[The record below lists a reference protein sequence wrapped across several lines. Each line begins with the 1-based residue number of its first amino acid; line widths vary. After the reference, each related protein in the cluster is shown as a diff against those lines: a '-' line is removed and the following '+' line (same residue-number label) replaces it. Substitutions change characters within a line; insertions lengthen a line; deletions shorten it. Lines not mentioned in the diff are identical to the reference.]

1 MPINWSAS
9 KVDDKVH
16 KISFGIDSSSK
27 DVPEMLVLTDLHWDS
42 AQCDLALLKEHMDL
56 ALSRNMPVLIAGD
69 LFDVM
74 QGRWDPR
81 SSQESLR
88 EEHRG
93 GRYFDSVISTA
104 LEWFKPYKSILAI
117 VAPGNHETS
126 VAKRH
131 DTNLI
136 SRFVEGLT
144 QMGGTA
150 LEAGYWG
157 FVQIQINQKSNHK
170 GQVLLHFTHG
180 SGGGAE
186 VTRGFIDQN
195 RVRSMYSADIY
206 VSGHIHR
213 RNYDE
218 NIMLG
223 VSGVG
228 KLWKQKQLFIRCST
242 YKDEIDGWHAEK
254 GRAARPLG
262 GWILQFNCKRL
273 SKNDGSLHI
282 SPQAIA
288 P

>member
-1 MPINWSAS
+1 
-9 KVDDKVH
+9 
-16 KISFGIDSSSK
+16 
-27 DVPEMLVLTDLHWDS
+27 MLVLTDLHWDS

-56 ALSRNMPVLIAGD
+56 ALSRNMPILIAGD

-262 GWILQFNCKRL
+262 GWILQFHCKRL
-273 SKNDGSLHI
+273 GKSDGSLHI

>member
-1 MPINWSAS
+1 MPIQWSVS

-16 KISFGIDSSSK
+16 RLTYTIDSVGK
-27 DVPEMLVLTDLHWDS
+27 DVPELLVLTDLHWDS
-42 AQCDLALLKEHMDL
+42 AQCDLGLLKQHMDL
-56 ALSRNMPVLIAGD
+56 ALSRKIPILIGGD

-81 SSQESLR
+81 ASQDSLR

-104 LEWFKPYKSILAI
+104 LDWFKPYAGILAI

-126 VAKRH
+126 IAKRH

-144 QMGGTA
+144 RMGATT

-157 FVQIQINQKSNHK
+157 FVQIQVAQKNSHK
-170 GQVLLHFTHG
+170 GQILLHFTHG

-195 RVRSMYSADIY
+195 RIRSMYSADIY

-213 RNYDE
+213 KNYDE

-223 VSGVG
+223 VTSLG
-228 KLWKQKQLFIRCST
+228 KLRKQKQLFLRCST

-262 GWILQFNCKRL
+262 GWILQFNCKRV
-273 SKNDGSLHI
+273 SKHDGSI
-282 SPQAIA
+282 EITPQAIA

>member
-1 MPINWSAS
+1 MSIKWSVA

-16 KISFGIDSSSK
+16 RLSYTIDSIVK
-27 DVPEMLVLTDLHWDS
+27 DTPELLVLTDLHWDS
-42 AQCDLALLKEHMDL
+42 AQCDLVLLKQHLDL
-56 ALSRNMPVLIAGD
+56 ALSRNIPVLIAGD

-81 SSQESLR
+81 ASQESLR

-104 LEWFKPYKSILAI
+104 LDWFKPYAGILAV

-126 VAKRH
+126 IAKRH

-136 SRFVEGLT
+136 SRFVEGLSR
-144 QMGGTA
+144 MGAAT
-150 LEAGYWG
+150 LEGGYWG
-157 FVQIQINQKSNHK
+157 FVVIQVSQKNNHK

-180 SGGGAE
+180 SGGGGE
-186 VTRGFIDQN
+186 ITRGLIDQN
-195 RVRSMYSADIY
+195 RIRSMYSADIY

-213 RNYDE
+213 KNYDE
-218 NIMLG
+218 NVMLC
-223 VSGVG
+223 VSSNG
-228 KLWKQKQLFIRCST
+228 KLKKQKQLFLRCSS

-262 GWILQFNCKRL
+262 GWILQFNCRRV
-273 SKNDGSLHI
+273 SVSDGSLEV